1 VTGITPPIPQVVES
15 QRMTKN
21 PKRRPPATAPD
32 PLEVSARSVAL
43 GLLDRVLVQKRPLEE
58 AFERHP
64 DLDKLEHRD
73 RQFVRALTAATLRH
87 LARLDRILALCMER
101 PLPARARAVTD
112 VLRLGAA
119 QLLVLGTPAHAAVD
133 SMVALTAGLGGMAG
147 YKGLVNAVLRR
158 IAGEGDALMAQV
170 PPGAASLP
178 GWIWDSWAKA
188 YGADP
193 AAEIAGAL
201 LEEPPLDFTVKRP
214 AESALWAEALHAR
227 ALPGGTLRRATHDPE
242 RPQRLDEAP
251 GFAEGAWWVQDFAAS
266 LPVKVLGD
274 IAGKR
279 VLDLCAAP
287 GGKTAQ
293 LAAAG
298 ATVTAIDR
306 SQDRLQRLK
315 SNLDRL
321 GLIAECAV
329 ADAGVWD
336 AAGDFDIVLLDAPCS
351 STGTLRRHPDVAW
364 LKDPRDI
371 AKLAVAQDRLID
383 AAVRLTRHGGTVLYC
398 VCSLQPEEGP
408 ERITAALARHSVLKR
423 APLSEGEVFGLKEL
437 LTPEGDLRTLPC
449 HLAEQGGMDGFYAAR
464 LVKDA

>member
-1 VTGITPPIPQVVES
+1 
-15 QRMTKN
+15 MTQK
-21 PKRRPPATAPD
+21 PKRRLPASAPD

-87 LARLDRILALCMER
+87 LARLDRILALCLER
-101 PLPARARAVTD
+101 PLPTRARAVTD

-158 IAGEGDALMAQV
+158 IAGEGDALLAQV
-170 PPGAASLP
+170 PPGEASLP

-188 YGADP
+188 YGAEQ

-214 AESALWAEALHAR
+214 TESALWAEALHAR
-227 ALPGGTLRRATHDPE
+227 VLPGGTLRRAAHDPE

-266 LPVKVLGD
+266 LPVKLLIGTTGGD
-274 IAGKR
+274 VAGKR

-321 GLIAECAV
+321 GLVAECEV

-336 AAGDFDIVLLDAPCS
+336 AARDFDIVLLDAPCS

-383 AAVRLTRHGGTVLYC
+383 AAVRLTRPGGTVLYC
-398 VCSLQPEEGP
+398 VCSLQPEEGA
-408 ERITAALARHSVLKR
+408 ERIAAALARHDGLKR
-423 APLSEGEVFGLKEL
+423 ATLTESAVFGLNAL
-437 LTPEGDLRTLPC
+437 LTPEGDLRTLPS
-449 HLAEQGGMDGFYAAR
+449 HLKDEGGMDGFYAAR
-464 LVKDA
+464 LIKDA